1 MQQETAVL
9 IVGGGPA
16 GLATSACLNLQNIPN
31 IVLEKEDCCAS
42 LWKKRSYDR
51 LKLHLAKQFCELPQ
65 MPFPQNA
72 PTFMFRTGFIQYLD
86 NYASH
91 FNVNPIYHRTVE
103 SASFDERERNWLRI
117 VRNTLIN
124 VVEKYMG
131 KFLIIATGP
140 SKGPLYLKRITG
152 RSPVIDVGTLDKSKH
167 KKLRFFHPSVR
178 SMEIAYNL
186 LMGKRKVMMPL
197 FLLLAWLKRCHGS
210 GVAPTLNS
218 ALWWRLNVLM
228 VVQRWS
234 NKLQVVNQSYE

>member
-1 MQQETAVL
+1 MQQEIVVL

-51 LKLHLAKQFCELPQ
+51 LKLHLAKQFCELPH

-72 PTFMFRTGFIQYLD
+72 PTFTSRTGFIQYLD

-103 SASFDERERNWLRI
+103 SASFDERERKWLVIVHVLTERILQLRI
-117 VRNTLIN
+117 LLLKFVPCDLVDDIILTLS
-124 VVEKYMG
+124 
-131 KFLIIATGP
+131 KFKNGNYSDCGLQRP

-167 KKLRFFHPSVR
+167 KKLRFIVLFRFFHPSVR

-197 FLLLAWLKRCHGS
+197 FLLLAWLK
-210 GVAPTLNS
+210 
-218 ALWWRLNVLM
+218 
-228 VVQRWS
+228 
-234 NKLQVVNQSYE
+234 